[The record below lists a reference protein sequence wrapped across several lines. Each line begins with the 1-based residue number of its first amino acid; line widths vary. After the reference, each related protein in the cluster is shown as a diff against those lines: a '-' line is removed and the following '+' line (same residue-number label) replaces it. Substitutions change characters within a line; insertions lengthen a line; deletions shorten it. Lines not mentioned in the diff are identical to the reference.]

1 MTHTTT
7 DLLLEATG
15 VSKTYGAVVA
25 LKSASLA
32 VRPGEVHALM
42 GANGAGKSTLVKIL
56 TGAVRPDGGSITIRG
71 RERFVHS
78 PAEARSGGLVSVY
91 QEPALIPDLDIRSN
105 LRLTETPLGP
115 FRHWL
120 AELGLDHL
128 DLSRMARALP
138 LATLRII
145 DLARALAIEPDVL
158 MLDEMTAALPANL
171 TERVLEVIG
180 RSRGG
185 DRSVIFI
192 SHRMIEIAAVCDR
205 ATVLREGETVGVV
218 DVTEGSEDR
227 IVGLMLGGT
236 VEKNKNAAE
245 LAGHRAFL
253 ATPRI
258 SARRLSAGTKLHDVS
273 FDLYPGEVLGIVA
286 LEGQGQ
292 DELFD
297 ILAGSDRP
305 AAGELLVDGARVSF
319 RDPADAIRA
328 GLVYVAADRAE
339 ALLMQRSVRENI
351 ALPFTARITQWGP
364 IDVREEYRKVN
375 SAIATLQIDT
385 RAQGEVR
392 RLSGGNQQKVTI
404 ARWVAGG
411 VKTMLCFDPTRGID
425 IRTKQQIY
433 VLLRDLAEAGA
444 AILFYTSELKEI
456 QQVCDRAIVI
466 FGGEVVAEIGVADAD
481 EPALLRA
488 AYNLREDAP
497 MPEDVAAEAV
507 ATEAIEGPPDASI
520 DATPDVAPSETGE
533 PATAQDGDR

>member
-1 MTHTTT
+1 MTVTTTT

-56 TGAVRPDGGSITIRG
+56 TGAVRPDAGTIAVRG
-71 RERFVHS
+71 RQRTVHS
-78 PAEARSGGLVSVY
+78 PSEARRGGLVSVY
-91 QEPALIPDLDIRSN
+91 QEPSLIPDLDIRAN
-105 LRLTETPLGP
+105 LRLTETPVEP

-120 AELGLDHL
+120 AELGLGDL
-128 DLSRMARALP
+128 DLSGLTRRIP
-138 LATLRII
+138 LASLRIV

-180 RSRGG
+180 RQRGG

-192 SHRMIEIAAVCDR
+192 SHRMIEIGAVCDR

-218 DVTEGSEDR
+218 DVSAGSDER
-227 IVGLMLGGT
+227 IVELMLGEIAG
-236 VEKNKNAAE
+236 EMPAAAAE
-245 LAGHRAFL
+245 RARRAARARGTTPRL
-253 ATPRI
+253 ATRG
-258 SARRLSAGTKLHDVS
+258 LTVGTKLQDVS
-273 FDLYPGEVLGIVA
+273 FDVYAGEVLGVVA

-292 DELFD
+292 DQLFD

-305 AAGELLVDGARVSF
+305 TAGEILVEGRPVSF
-319 RDPADAIRA
+319 GHPADAIRA

-351 ALPFTARITQWGP
+351 ALPFTTRIRRWGL
-364 IDVREEYRKVN
+364 IDLGTERTTVDAAVAK
-375 SAIATLQIDT
+375 LQIDA
-385 RAQGEVR
+385 RAGGEVR

-411 VKTMLCFDPTRGID
+411 VHTMLCFDPTRGID
-425 IRTKQQIY
+425 IRTKAQIY
-433 VLLRDLAEAGA
+433 VLLRDLAQAGA
-444 AILFYTSELKEI
+444 AVLLYTSELKEV
-456 QQVCDRAIVI
+456 QLVCDRAIVI
-466 FGGEVVAEIGVADAD
+466 FGGRVVAEIDAADAD
-481 EPALLRA
+481 ETSLLRA
-488 AYNLREDAP
+488 AYNLKSDAVL
-497 MPEDVAAEAV
+497 PEDVAADNV
-507 ATEAIEGPPDASI
+507 AMGGAPGGSDGPGPDDEGDVPVPD
-520 DATPDVAPSETGE
+520 
-533 PATAQDGDR
+533 R